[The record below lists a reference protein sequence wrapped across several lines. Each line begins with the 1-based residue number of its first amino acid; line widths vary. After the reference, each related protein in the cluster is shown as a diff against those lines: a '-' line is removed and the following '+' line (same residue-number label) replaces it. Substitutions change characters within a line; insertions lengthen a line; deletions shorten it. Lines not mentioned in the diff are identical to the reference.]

1 MNRIVIIIL
10 VLAALLFPL
19 TAAARTVPRA
29 ADCIGEQ
36 LDDQLMARY
45 ASDDDSF
52 LAEVIAKPQCAQRL

>member
-36 LDDQLMARY
+36 LDDQLMA
-45 ASDDDSF
+45 
-52 LAEVIAKPQCAQRL
+52 QR

>member
-1 MNRIVIIIL
+1 MRFSNESRIVIIIL

-52 LAEVIAKPQCAQRL
+52 WQK